1 MYNELEPKEVFYW
14 FKKLSEIPRCSG
26 DEKRVSDFLVEFAKD
41 RNLEVKQDSESNV
54 IIKKAGTEG
63 FENSVPIII
72 QGHMDMVCVKT
83 EESNHDFICDP
94 IELIV
99 EGDIIRANNTTLGA
113 DNGIAVAFG
122 LAILDSNEIPHP
134 PLELLVTTN
143 EETGMDGAAIVKGE
157 DFKGKMLL
165 NIDSEEEGVFLVSC
179 AGGVNQTVSFTLEK
193 EANTQKAAQIVVSG
207 LKGGH
212 SGMEIIKQRGNAIKI
227 LTRVLYKLR
236 EEIGIRICT
245 ITGGSKHNV
254 IPSNA
259 QSIISL
265 RDYDKA
271 VQIVSKLTSDIQE
284 EYRVEEPGL
293 KIEISETNANEKLVR
308 NVSNDILDFLM
319 IAPNGVQSMSKD
331 IENLVQTSLNIG
343 VLEEIDD
350 QLKVILALRSS
361 SASSLEELSGV
372 VRTAAHRTCA
382 EIIPSNAYPAW
393 QYEAESKIR
402 DLSLEVYSEVFN
414 KEAEV
419 SAIHAGLECGI
430 LKEAMPDVE
439 MISFGPNIT
448 GAHTV
453 AESLSI
459 NSVQNIWKFTLAL
472 LGKLK

>member
-1 MYNELEPKEVFYW
+1 MYSELEPRKVFYW
-14 FKKLSEIPRCSG
+14 FEKISEIPRCSG
-26 DEKRVSDFLVEFAKD
+26 DEKRVSDFLVEFAKE

-54 IIKKAGTEG
+54 IMKKPGTKG
-63 FENSVPIII
+63 FENSVPVII

-83 EESNHDFICDP
+83 GDSNHDFTCDP

-99 EGDIIRANNTTLGA
+99 DGDIVRGNNTTLGA

-122 LAILDSNEIPHP
+122 LAILDSEEIPHP

-157 DFKGKMLL
+157 DFDGKMLL
-165 NIDSEEEGVFLVSC
+165 NIDSEEEGIFLVSC
-179 AGGVNQTVSFTLEK
+179 AGGVNQTVTFALEK
-193 EANTQKAAQIVVSG
+193 EANTEKAAKITVSG

-227 LTRVLYKLR
+227 LTRLLYKLR
-236 EEIGIRICT
+236 EEIGIRICSF
-245 ITGGSKHNV
+245 TGGSKHNV
-254 IPSNA
+254 IPGNA
-259 QSIISL
+259 QSVVTL
-265 RDYDKA
+265 RDYNKA
-271 VQIVSKLTSDIQE
+271 VEIVNRLTSELKE

-293 KIEISETNANEKLVR
+293 KIEISETNANEKIVR
-308 NVSNDILDFLM
+308 NISNDILDFLM
-319 IAPNGVQSMSKD
+319 MAPNGVQSMSKD

-343 VLEEIDD
+343 VVEETEDE
-350 QLKVILALRSS
+350 LKVILALRSS

-372 VRTAAHRTCA
+372 VRTVAHRTCA
-382 EIIPSNAYPAW
+382 EIVPSNGYPAW

-402 DLSLEVYSEVFN
+402 DLSLEVYEEVFN
-414 KEAEV
+414 KKPEV

-430 LKEAMPDVE
+430 LKKAMPDVE

-453 AESLSI
+453 KESVSI
-459 NSVQNIWKFTLAL
+459 SSVQNIWKFLIEL
-472 LGKLK
+472 LKRLK